1 MKLGYDLSG
10 YMPIEGYLKYNFFIP
25 EGLYVFGEA
34 GISIGIGAGRPT
46 GVILGGGIGYEI
58 EVIDNLSIFGEAGVV
73 FRSNAAKKVIPS
85 IAFGARYSF

>member
-10 YMPIEGYLKYNFFIP
+10 YMPIEGYLKYNFSIP

-34 GISIGIGAGRPT
+34 GISIGIGSGRPT